1 MSRVVEMGFTKKGVE
16 HVHAEPGEVGQVLEV
31 IDGHPLV
38 KWERTGTICD
48 CAPEEVQRAISA

>member
-1 MSRVVEMGFTKKGVE
+1 MGFTKKGVE